1 MQPYRT
7 FVNALGVSNAI
18 LLRPETPY
26 NFATIR
32 VPLKT
37 YAYWY
42 WNLKKLTIAYRYRI
56 DDEDIKHLLEL
67 EPRATSDLLD
77 RIRGFNPW
85 NFETSDDK
93 AKTKTRVNF
102 NLGMPFDAS
111 VPIAQRNQI
120 GQNNDAAFKKAQQQ
134 SIELSK
140 KLPRLCTDKLLPLET
155 PIGINFCFGEDGY
168 SMDNPN
174 VVEFEIRTVP
184 TPNVRT
190 NWHTISTMNAVL
202 MEQKF
207 PVELRSLYSPN
218 EIKGE
223 LIEFT
228 ITPEFHTFEKTEQ
241 A

>member
-26 NFATIR
+26 NFATVR

-42 WNLKKLTIAYRYRI
+42 WNLKKLTIAYHYRI
-56 DDEDIKHLLEL
+56 DDDHIKHLLEL

-85 NFETSDDK
+85 NFEASDAK

-102 NLGMPFDAS
+102 GLCMPFDVS

-120 GQNNDAAFKKAQQQ
+120 GQNNDAAFKKAQQR
-134 SIELSK
+134 STELSK

-155 PIGINFCFGEDGY
+155 PIGINFRFGEDGY

-174 VVEFEIRTVP
+174 MVEFEIRTVP

-190 NWHTISTMNAVL
+190 NWHTLSTLNTAL
-202 MEQKF
+202 MGQSF

-218 EIKGE
+218 EIEGE

-228 ITPEFHTFEKTEQ
+228 ITPEFHTFEKAGNT
-241 A
+241 

>member
-7 FVNALGVSNAI
+7 FVNALRVSNTI

-32 VPLKT
+32 IPLKT

-42 WNLKKLTIAYRYRI
+42 WNLKKLTIAYHYRI
-56 DDEDIKHLLEL
+56 DDDHIKHLLEL
-67 EPRATSDLLD
+67 EPRVASDLLD
-77 RIRGFNPW
+77 RICGFNPW
-85 NFETSDDK
+85 SFEASDAK
-93 AKTKTRVNF
+93 AKTKTRVNLA
-102 NLGMPFDAS
+102 LGMPFDAS

-120 GQNNDAAFKKAQQQ
+120 GSNNDAAFKKAQQQ
-134 SIELSK
+134 SSELSK

-155 PIGINFCFGEDGY
+155 PIGINFRFGEDGY
-168 SMDNPN
+168 SMDHPN
-174 VVEFEIRTVP
+174 LVEFEIRTCP

-190 NWHTISTMNAVL
+190 NWHTLSTLNAVL
-202 MEQKF
+202 MDQSF
-207 PVELRSLYSPN
+207 PVELRSLYAPN
-218 EIKGE
+218 EIEGE

-228 ITPEFHTFEKTEQ
+228 ITPEFHTFEKVGK